1 MFYLLLHVSLTSLA
15 MIISTFLPVPEHG
28 IVSFFLLADSYTFV
42 CIEPIFFIHF
52 CVLVHLGCSCG
63 LPLEIDPE
71 GMAWVPLSSKTFLFP
86 DWMTRHAIAVS
97 SGTSMFHIL
106 KVLHIVL
113 SGGWTNGVFLVI
125 QSKLISWWE
134 FLFLNFSHFYFC
146 KASVLIISCVCSHPS
161 TLSFSIEVQ
170 LIHITLFAL
179 GYSMIQYFHGYI
191 PLKVTAKSWLYFSLL
206 HMILYYFS

>member
-1 MFYLLLHVSLTSLA
+1 MCYLLLRVSLTSLA
-15 MIISTFLPVPEHG
+15 MIISTFLQMPEHG

-52 CVLVHLGCSCG
+52 CVLVHLGCSRG
-63 LPLEIDPE
+63 LPLEIDPV
-71 GMAWVPLSSKTFLFP
+71 GMAWVLLSSKTFLFP

-134 FLFLNFSHFYFC
+134 FLFLNFSHFYF
-146 KASVLIISCVCSHPS
+146 ANRHYWLFLVFVAIYPLFLFQLRYGWF
-161 TLSFSIEVQ
+161 TL
-170 LIHITLFAL
+170 
-179 GYSMIQYFHGYI
+179 
-191 PLKVTAKSWLYFSLL
+191 LYLL
-206 HMILYYFS
+206 WDTT